1 MTSVPILI
9 GGAAGATGSSP
20 GALILS
26 RLAQVISE
34 RKVQGG
40 LRRVLLTQAKRLRW
54 LASRRFEALGGAA
67 SVEAEGEED

>member
-1 MTSVPILI
+1 LPKSKRKKRRPQL
-9 GGAAGATGSSP
+9 A

-40 LRRVLLTQAKRLRW
+40 VRPVLLTQAKPPQW
-54 LASRRFEALGGAA
+54 LTSRRFEALGAAA
-67 SVEAEGEED
+67 SI